1 MYYIRIENDNFGFV
15 VDDIHTILDTD
26 IKISDEDYSRFFDLQ
41 YQGKQFRIKNPNRT
55 TLFEIVEEYTPILED
70 TTQEIT
76 LEDRIESLEQENADL
91 LLDSA
96 IKDTKIETLENDVA
110 DILFEMVGGM

>member
-26 IKISDEDYSRFFDLQ
+26 IKINDEDYSRFFDLQ
-41 YQGKQFRIKNPNRT
+41 YQGKQFRIKNPNGT

-70 TTQEIT
+70 TIQKIT

-91 LLDSA
+91 LFDSA
-96 IKDTKIETLENDVA
+96 IKDMKIKTLENDIA
-110 DILFEMVGGM
+110 DIILEMAGGM